1 MFSQANTLN
10 NHVILRFLV
19 HVNLLWLYRF
29 NDRKGK
35 EVAIV
40 TGGGAT
46 QWLTAWTAVEEEIDS
61 VGHPTDKLLGRKA
74 GVVIMRWC

>member
-40 TGGGAT
+40 TGGESG
-46 QWLTAWTAVEEEIDS
+46 QRPTAWTAVEEENDS
-61 VGHPTDKLLGRKA
+61 VGQATDKLLGRKV
-74 GVVIMRWC
+74 GVVVMCWC